1 MSVFFISH
9 SLITSACSDGFDLFS
24 ISWAFANSTQ
34 ETYLKTKTALHNI
47 KTKNIIS
54 SNSSNININAVIMP
68 LADIKRIKASTAAK
82 VNGIAA
88 IKSNIEISFN
98 PPPAIDKLV
107 AKGLLG

>member
-1 MSVFFISH
+1 
-9 SLITSACSDGFDLFS
+9 
-24 ISWAFANSTQ
+24 
-34 ETYLKTKTALHNI
+34 
-47 KTKNIIS
+47 
-54 SNSSNININAVIMP
+54 MP

-107 AKGLLG
+107 RPFRVLCKLKKLI